1 MRITIVGSM
10 AFHKEYEKI
19 KQQLEKRGHQVIIPL
34 PDEHY
39 CKERDIKKCA
49 MLDFNKNLDKSD
61 AILIANFEKNGIK
74 NYIGI
79 NSIMEIGMAFN
90 RSKKIFLLYGIP
102 KNCRD
107 ELEAIGCV
115 PLNGDI
121 NKLK

>member
-1 MRITIVGSM
+1 MKITIVGSM

-19 KQQLEKRGHQVIIPL
+19 KEQLEKMGHQVIIPL

-61 AILIANFEKNGIK
+61 AILMANFEKNGIK

-90 RSKKIFLLYGIP
+90 HGKKIFLRHRERRGSCL
-102 KNCRD
+102 
-107 ELEAIGCV
+107 LSA
-115 PLNGDI
+115 
-121 NKLK
+121 